1 MQLATVFESLLET
14 VVRQVLL
21 MGVCPRGEG
30 GHRYAFKGHVA
41 LLQILGLFWLF
52 APIVGV
58 AVLGE
63 FAIFDF
69 QDRFE

>member
-1 MQLATVFESLLET
+1 
-14 VVRQVLL
+14 